1 MVSLYLLW
9 LSKGWDRSFICNNG
23 TILEITWAYQLIG
36 GGQRHQR
43 YPGLRKGLCR
53 NWKGGRRTFLIRPER
68 KCSSRQSFKQFR
80 LTLCPWFGC
89 PNPFVTLF
97 ALWWPAFGGNLKE
110 RRGVFIGGS
119 GQLSPPA
126 KKMEGWGLENLN
138 I

>member
-1 MVSLYLLW
+1 MLIKAVIQAIPSYAMSMV
-9 LSKGWDRSFICNNG
+9 
-23 TILEITWAYQLIG
+23 
-36 GGQRHQR
+36 
-43 YPGLRKGLCR
+43 
-53 NWKGGRRTFLIRPER
+53 
-68 KCSSRQSFKQFR
+68 R
-80 LTLCPWFGC
+80 L

-119 GQLSPPA
+119 EQLSPPA